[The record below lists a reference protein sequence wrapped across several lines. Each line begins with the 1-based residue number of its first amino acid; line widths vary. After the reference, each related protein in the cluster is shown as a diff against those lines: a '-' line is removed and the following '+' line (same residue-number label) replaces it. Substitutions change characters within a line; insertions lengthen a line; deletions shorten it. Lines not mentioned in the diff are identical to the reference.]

1 MEKQTPK
8 MSAKPPRARTPEAFI
23 EAAGRPEEYIAEDNT
38 VELITETPVEKKITP
53 WEAPG
58 VREDVLKIFNLRLPE
73 PYMLKLDY
81 LAACT
86 NKSRQAILKEAI
98 FPFIDAEI
106 EKINGSL

>member
-23 EAAGRPEEYIAEDNT
+23 EAAGRPEEYLAEDNL
-38 VELITETPVEKKITP
+38 VAPVPEAPAEKKIAS

-106 EKINGSL
+106 EKMNGGL